1 MRHFEL
7 EKYFSRWE
15 FKAKYHMTASDTES
29 MSLKELLALGTQ
41 SQQDDFHNLW
51 LGYTETWGAPALRET
66 IATTYDSIQPS
77 EVLTFA
83 GAGEGIYAA
92 MRVMLQ
98 PTDHAIVV
106 VPNYQSAE
114 TVPLQI
120 CQVSGVLLH
129 EDNQWRL
136 DMDEVRAAIRPTT
149 KLISINFPN
158 NPTGALMPAEDL
170 NALIALCREF
180 DLYLFSDEVYRLTEQ
195 NDKLRMPQIADAY
208 EKGLSLN
215 VMSKAY
221 GLPGLRIGW
230 LATKDKALLQE
241 IERYKHYLSIC
252 NSGPSESLSVIA
264 LENRKALLD
273 RNRSI
278 INKNRALLDSFLSR
292 HQNRMQWTPPQG
304 GCVGFIRY
312 TSDESATEFCHRIVE
327 NHGVLLLPASLYRS
341 DLMHYTP
348 NSFRIGFG
356 RAHFETGLQAF
367 ENALTR
373 D

>member
-15 FKAKYHMTASDTES
+15 FKAKHHMTASDTES
-29 MSLKELLALGTQ
+29 MSLKDLLALGTE
-41 SQQDDFHNLW
+41 QQQADFQNLW
-51 LGYTETWGAPALRET
+51 LGYTETWGAPLLRET
-66 IATTYDSIQPS
+66 IASTYQSIQAS

-98 PTDHAIVV
+98 PDDHAIVV

-129 EDNQWRL
+129 EDNDWRL

-158 NPTGALMPAEDL
+158 NPTGALMPKQDL
-170 NALIALCREF
+170 TALIDLCREF
-180 DLYLFSDEVYRLTEQ
+180 NLYLFSDEVYRLTEQ
-195 NDKLRMPQIADAY
+195 DDALRMPQIADEY

-221 GLPGLRIGW
+221 GLPGLRVGW
-230 LATKDKALLQE
+230 LASKDRALLQE

-252 NSGPSESLSVIA
+252 NSAPSEVLSIIA
-264 LENRKALLD
+264 LENREPILA
-273 RNRSI
+273 RNRNI
-278 INKNRALLDSFLSR
+278 INKNRALLDSFLTR
-292 HQNRMQWTPPQG
+292 QQNSLQWTPPQG

-312 TSDESATEFCHRIVE
+312 INDEPVSDFCTRLVE
-327 NHGVLLLPASLYRS
+327 QHGVLLLPASLYRS
-341 DLMHYTP
+341 ELMHYAP

-356 RAHFETGLQAF
+356 RQHFESGLRALEEAF
-367 ENALTR
+367 
-373 D
+373 